1 MARRLDDR
9 GALGLRTG
17 DWEAQVR
24 TLALARHKQARA
36 VELLLEG
43 RSYEDIAR
51 LVGYTHRG
59 SAHRAVRQAL
69 HAREVAAIDQLRA
82 QEVERLDA
90 LQAVLWPLAEAG
102 NTRATAA
109 VLRIIEQRVP
119 ILGLEDHSSAS
130 DTDAM
135 TLVPAKAT
143 QDEQP
148 LSAAS

>member
-90 LQAVLWPLAEAG
+90 LQALLWPLAEAG
-102 NTRATAA
+102 DTRAAAA
-109 VLRIIEQRVP
+109 VLRIVEQRVRL
-119 ILGLEDHSSAS
+119 LGLEDHSPVSGTAVV
-130 DTDAM
+130 A
-135 TLVPAKAT
+135 LVSVKAT
-143 QDEQP
+143 QDQQP
-148 LSAAS
+148 LYEAS